1 MLYSDKIDNNV
12 IEKALAKLDKSQR
25 KRRILKKQSE
35 DFQVFQEVFDKATL
49 MTLYRIL
56 NSQIISYLNGV
67 VRAGKESNVFWGV
80 TPEGNNVAVKIFLT
94 VASDFKKKLLYIEGD
109 YRFRHIQKNNYK
121 LIALWTK
128 KEFKNLHL
136 AYSSEIPVPKPLY
149 VRRNVLIMEFIG
161 GDGIPAPTLAEVEVD
176 DKDLDQVLLIIK
188 KLYQKAHLVHSD
200 LSEFN
205 LFKHSSK
212 IIAFDFA
219 SAVNIS
225 HPMSDDFLLRD
236 LNNINR
242 FFVKRGYSSFNI
254 KEMYK
259 DIVGE

>member
-1 MLYSDKIDNNV
+1 MLNSNKIDDHI
-12 IEKALAKLDKSQR
+12 IEKALAKFNKSHKDTR
-25 KRRILKKQSE
+25 VLKKSSE

-49 MTLYRIL
+49 MTLYYIL

-67 VRAGKESNVFWGV
+67 VRSGKESSVFWGV
-80 TPEGNNVAVKIFLT
+80 TPQGNNVAVKIFLT
-94 VASDFKKKLLYIEGD
+94 VASDFKKRLIYIEGD
-109 YRFRHIQKNNYK
+109 YRFKNIHKKTHK
-121 LIALWTK
+121 LITLWAK

-136 AYSSEIPVPKPLY
+136 AYSSGILVPKPLY

-161 GDGIPAPTLAEVEVD
+161 DKGIPAPTLAEIEID
-176 DKDLDQVLLIIK
+176 NQDLDQVLLLIK
-188 KLYQKAHLVHSD
+188 KLYQNAHLVHSD

-205 LFKHSSK
+205 LFKNSSN

-225 HPMSDDFLLRD
+225 HPMSKEFLLRD

-242 FFVKRGYSSFNI
+242 FFIKRGYDSFNTA
-254 KEMYK
+254 EMFQE
-259 DIVGE
+259 IVRD

>member
-1 MLYSDKIDNNV
+1 MLYSDKIDNNI
-12 IEKALAKLDKSQR
+12 IEKALAKLDKSQ
-25 KRRILKKQSE
+25 KKHRILKKQSE

-128 KEFKNLHL
+128 KEFKNL
-136 AYSSEIPVPKPLY
+136 SC
-149 VRRNVLIMEFIG
+149 
-161 GDGIPAPTLAEVEVD
+161 
-176 DKDLDQVLLIIK
+176 
-188 KLYQKAHLVHSD
+188 
-200 LSEFN
+200 
-205 LFKHSSK
+205 
-212 IIAFDFA
+212 
-219 SAVNIS
+219 
-225 HPMSDDFLLRD
+225 
-236 LNNINR
+236 
-242 FFVKRGYSSFNI
+242 
-254 KEMYK
+254 
-259 DIVGE
+259 

>member
-1 MLYSDKIDNNV
+1 MLHSDKIDNH
-12 IEKALAKLDKSQR
+12 IIAKALARFNKSQ
-25 KRRILKKQSE
+25 KEPLKKQSE

-49 MTLYRIL
+49 MALYHIL

-67 VRAGKESNVFWGV
+67 VRSGKESSVFWGV
-80 TPEGNNVAVKIFLT
+80 TPEGDNVAVKIFLT
-94 VASDFKKKLLYIEGD
+94 VASNFKKKLIYIEGD
-109 YRFRHIQKNNYK
+109 HRFRHIQKNNYK

-149 VRRNVLIMEFIG
+149 IRRNVLIMEFIG
-161 GDGIPAPTLAEVEVD
+161 GEGIPAPTLAEIEIED
-176 DKDLDQVLLIIK
+176 QDLDQVLLLIK

-200 LSEFN
+200 FSEFN

-219 SAVNIS
+219 SAVHIS
-225 HPMSDDFLLRD
+225 HPMANDFLLRD

-242 FFVKRGYSSFNI
+242 FFIKRGYSSFNVTEMF
-254 KEMYK
+254 KE
-259 DIVGE
+259 IVEE